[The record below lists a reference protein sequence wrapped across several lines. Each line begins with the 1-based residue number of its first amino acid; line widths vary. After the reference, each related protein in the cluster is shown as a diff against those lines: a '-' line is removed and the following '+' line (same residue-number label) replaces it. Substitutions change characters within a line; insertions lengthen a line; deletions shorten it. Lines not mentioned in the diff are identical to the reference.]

1 VVTVK
6 MQMPLTIKVKLAKMG
21 NSLRMT
27 VPKPVYEALDWK
39 DGDTLEVG
47 ITDNSMIVR
56 KVIGERA
63 QARRQARSP
72 SD

>member
-27 VPKPVYEALDWK
+27 VPKPVYEALGWQ
-39 DGDTLEVG
+39 DGDQLEVG
-47 ITDNSMIVR
+47 ITDNMMIV
-56 KVIGERA
+56 KKAEA
-63 QARRQARSP
+63 
-72 SD
+72 